1 MKDIL
6 IKNAHI
12 VTMDGSAVYKNG
24 CVLISGSTIKYVGDN
39 LPQSCDAEV
48 IDARGGIV
56 MPGLVNAHTHLGM
69 SCFRSFA
76 SDLPLDK
83 WLEQIF
89 KVEDKLN
96 DELIYQFALIACAE
110 ALERGGACVNDMY
123 LDITGTAE
131 ACLSSGIR
139 AYVSRN
145 VVDTDGPEGL
155 KRRLKEL
162 ERMHELYDGKEGR
175 LHVLASA
182 HAEYTCSENAV
193 KEVASRAK
201 SWGSPFYIHASET
214 VSEVKGCLERHGVSP
229 IKWLAGL
236 GLPERTIAAHC
247 VVVSREDMQIML
259 EHNIIPV
266 HNSVSNLKLASGI
279 APVKAMLET
288 GIKPALGTDGNGS
301 NNNLDMFREIFTA
314 SILQKGFTMDAQ
326 ALDAYSAVKMATVNG
341 ADALGYKGGM
351 LKEGYAA
358 DVLVL
363 YPSLFL
369 QPVHDVYGIIAYSA
383 ESCDVRYNIV
393 NGRILV
399 KEGECLS
406 VDKERC
412 AARRREFAG
421 RLF

>member
-1 MKDIL
+1 M
-6 IKNAHI
+6 
-12 VTMDGSAVYKNG
+12 
-24 CVLISGSTIKYVGDN
+24 
-39 LPQSCDAEV
+39 
-48 IDARGGIV
+48 
-56 MPGLVNAHTHLGM
+56 
-69 SCFRSFA
+69 
-76 SDLPLDK
+76 
-83 WLEQIF
+83 
-89 KVEDKLN
+89 
-96 DELIYQFALIACAE
+96 
-110 ALERGGACVNDMY
+110 
-123 LDITGTAE
+123 
-131 ACLSSGIR
+131 
-139 AYVSRN
+139 
-145 VVDTDGPEGL
+145 
-155 KRRLKEL
+155 
-162 ERMHELYDGKEGR
+162 
-175 LHVLASA
+175 LASA

-266 HNSVSNLKLASGI
+266 HNPVSNLKLASGI

-412 AARRREFAG
+412 AARLRELAG
-421 RLF
+421 QLF

>member
-12 VTMDGSAVYKNG
+12 VTMDGDAVYKNG
-24 CVLISGSTIKYVGDN
+24 CVLISGSVIKYVGDMPA
-39 LPQSCDAEV
+39 LDTQADI

-56 MPGLVNAHTHLGM
+56 MPGLINAHTHLGM

-83 WLEQIF
+83 WLERIF

-96 DELIYQFALIACAE
+96 DELIYKFALIACAE
-110 ALERGGACVNDMY
+110 ALERGSACVNDMY
-123 LDITGTAE
+123 LDVTGTPQ
-131 ACLSSGIR
+131 ACLESGIR

-145 VVDTDGPEGL
+145 IVDTDGPSGL
-155 KRRLKEL
+155 KRRLQEL

-193 KEVASRAK
+193 REAIIRSK
-201 SWGSPFYIHASET
+201 SWGSPFYIHSSET

-229 IKWLAGL
+229 IKWLANL

-247 VVVSREDMQIML
+247 TVVNRADMLIML

-266 HNSVSNLKLASGI
+266 HNPVSNLKLASGI
-279 APVKAMLET
+279 APIKAMLET
-288 GIKPALGTDGNGS
+288 GIQPALGTDGNGS

-314 SILQKGFTMDAQ
+314 SILQKGFTLDPQ
-326 ALDAYSAVKMATVNG
+326 ALDAYSAIKMATVNG
-341 ADALGYKGGM
+341 ANALGYKGGM
-351 LKEGYAA
+351 IKEGYAA

-363 YPSLFL
+363 YPSVFL
-369 QPVHDVYGIIAYSA
+369 EPVHNVYGIIAYSA

-406 VDKERC
+406 VDKERS
-412 AARRREFAG
+412 AAQLRELAKK
-421 RLF
+421 LF